1 MLACGAALGRVLAG
15 SEGGLPLSPPWA
27 LLLSGE
33 LGAGKTTLTRG
44 LVSGLPGGE
53 AVRVAYVAARFAAK
67 EAAAKALGT
76 GFRDGLTF
84 QCLEVRSLPS
94 GKPELALLDRGQELA
109 DALGATGAHLSLTHG
124 RDTACAVV
132 VLER

>member
-1 MLACGAALGRVLAG
+1 MIVGLGLDICELDRIRAAVERHGERFLRKILTTT
-15 SEGGLPLSPPWA
+15 EYEGLPQ
-27 LLLSGE
+27 GCD
-33 LGAGKTTLTRG
+33 
-44 LVSGLPGGE
+44 
-53 AVRVAYVAARFAAK
+53 AVRTAYVAARFAAK

-84 QCLEVRSLPS
+84 HSLEIRSLPS

-109 DALGATGAHLSLTHG
+109 ALLGVTGSHVSLTHG

>member
-1 MLACGAALGRVLAG
+1 MIVGLGLDICELDRVRTALDRHGERFLRKILTPGEYA
-15 SEGGLPLSPPWA
+15 GLPN
-27 LLLSGE
+27 GC
-33 LGAGKTTLTRG
+33 
-44 LVSGLPGGE
+44 E